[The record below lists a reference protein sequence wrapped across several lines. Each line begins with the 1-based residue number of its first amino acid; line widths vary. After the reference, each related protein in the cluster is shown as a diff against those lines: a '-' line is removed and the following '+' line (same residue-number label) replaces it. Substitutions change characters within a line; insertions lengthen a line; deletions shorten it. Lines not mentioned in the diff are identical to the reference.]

1 MPKLGRQRDWH
12 CSTFNGALCSTQ
24 ETKGPFQTMA
34 TGPKGAS
41 STEQKGESG
50 KDQTGGPSAELREL
64 RRRKTYVDLRIPKV
78 REELQALVAKR
89 KRNAEAAQKAPKIE
103 GAELKTEAAHRI
115 YEHHESI
122 RLKNELQSLDAE
134 SKSLVSQLREVRK

>member
-1 MPKLGRQRDWH
+1 MLTRE
-12 CSTFNGALCSTQ
+12 TNGLF
-24 ETKGPFQTMA
+24 EIMA
-34 TGPKGAS
+34 TVPKAAS
-41 STEQKGESG
+41 NAEQNGESG
-50 KDQTGGPSAELREL
+50 KHQMSGPSAELREL

-134 SKSLVSQLREVRK
+134 SKSLVSQLREVRPLPK